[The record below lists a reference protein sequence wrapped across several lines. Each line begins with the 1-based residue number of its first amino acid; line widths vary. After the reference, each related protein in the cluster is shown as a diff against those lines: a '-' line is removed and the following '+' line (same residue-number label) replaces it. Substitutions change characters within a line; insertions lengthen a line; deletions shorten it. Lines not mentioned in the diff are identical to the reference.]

1 MDYLDYL
8 KKAQESQ
15 ALAALLLDDSEER
28 GPADLRRSYEDN
40 MREAYFYVLSAI
52 AFELRR
58 IADALCDAKQGE

>member
-1 MDYLDYL
+1 MDYL
-8 KKAQESQ
+8 KEAQKFLTF
-15 ALAALLLDDSEER
+15 ATVLLDEVEER

-58 IADALCDAKQGE
+58 IADTLCDAKQGE

>member
-1 MDYLDYL
+1 MDYL
-8 KKAQESQ
+8 KEAQKFLTF
-15 ALAALLLDDSEER
+15 ATVLLDEAEER

-58 IADALCDAKQGE
+58 IADTLCDAKQGE